1 MGKIQALAVEAWLLS
16 SLPFKV
22 EDLSQTCCPLEN
34 IIVRRREM

>member
-16 SLPFKV
+16 SLPFTV
-22 EDLSQTCCPLEN
+22 EDLSQTCPLEN